1 MSDDKKI
8 SQLISLSL
16 RHELSQQESAEV
28 EKHLSENDDSRKFA
42 ELSSLI
48 QKSVATN
55 LDPDQT
61 ASDKDNGGLSEESKQ
76 RLKRSVTEAVQ
87 EKLSLSKAGLLGDT
101 GAPTKSQSKTDAAG
115 FGAVPEK
122 REVMSRFNL
131 IRRLGQGGLGNVW
144 LARDEKLNRT
154 VAIKELNAEALES
167 PKAWERFHREAE
179 ITGHLEHP
187 NIVPLYQFGVDRK
200 TGEPFYA
207 MRFVGKRTLAH
218 AIEEY
223 YDRLEIGEAGAAPM
237 DDA

>member
-8 SQLISLSL
+8 SQLISLSV

-61 ASDKDNGGLSEESKQ
+61 TSDKDNGGLSEESKQ

-131 IRRLGQGGLGNVW
+131 IRRLGQGGRADRDQLQVHPGHVAAAFST
-144 LARDEKLNRT
+144 ARPPR
-154 VAIKELNAEALES
+154 AA
-167 PKAWERFHREAE
+167 F
-179 ITGHLEHP
+179 
-187 NIVPLYQFGVDRK
+187 
-200 TGEPFYA
+200 
-207 MRFVGKRTLAH
+207 RTLSAQGPGC
-218 AIEEY
+218 
-223 YDRLEIGEAGAAPM
+223 RTPVSRRGSTVSG
-237 DDA
+237 